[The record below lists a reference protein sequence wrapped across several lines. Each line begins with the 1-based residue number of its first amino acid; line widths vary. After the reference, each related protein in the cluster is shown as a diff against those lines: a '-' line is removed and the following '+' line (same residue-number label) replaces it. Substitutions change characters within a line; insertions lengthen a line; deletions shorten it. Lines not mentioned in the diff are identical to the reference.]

1 MNDKFTE
8 RMKRHD
14 EFENEVMDIIRPYT
28 TRRHLPDRF
37 VSFRNKIYAWD
48 AKTSIFVED
57 KSHDEYFRLY
67 EENGIPVFI
76 VYKDNEMLM
85 ADWITNLSWLGPY
98 PPSENSTC
106 GDPYYIIGG
115 GRPLEEFLMS
125 VS

>member
-37 VSFRNKIYAWD
+37 VSFKNKIYAWD

-57 KSHDEYFRLY
+57 KSHDEY
-67 EENGIPVFI
+67 
-76 VYKDNEMLM
+76 K
-85 ADWITNLSWLGPY
+85 
-98 PPSENSTC
+98 
-106 GDPYYIIGG
+106 
-115 GRPLEEFLMS
+115 
-125 VS
+125 